1 MAWVTEEEYQ
11 AAKQVR
17 AYEYLQT
24 YQPGRLKKT
33 RTRNEWQLQDH
44 DSFKIN
50 EITSKWHWKSRG
62 IGGMSALRFLMQVDG
77 MGYTEAVKI
86 LCEQTPVYVSRAE
99 PAPRKKPFS
108 LPFPND
114 SFYRVRRYLNQ
125 RGIRDEVLDYCVQ
138 LGILYESAPYH
149 NAVFVGMDEQGEAKY
164 AFLRGIYDSRGKSFR
179 MEQEGSNKQY
189 SFCVPPLGKS
199 HRVAVYEACIDALA
213 HMTLEDGR
221 TDKYRLSLG
230 GIAAP
235 KEGAERA
242 TKKMKRPDAL
252 EYFLKEHPEVT
263 EIELCTDNDF
273 AGRWACAQLKEQYED
288 KLIKL
293 QVRGILDSPTT
304 IGVYMSHSYYEDVF
318 DVDKDYYSAYFSNS
332 KITDIS
338 DNKIINCI
346 TEKDM
351 TKMAEQLKVSMGDMF
366 TIVEAFAVVMFIL
379 VVYLLTKII
388 LERNSTSI
396 SMVKILGYEDREI
409 GQLYLVATSWVVL
422 LAVLISFV
430 LVTELIRQ
438 IFVAFM
444 KGYSGWIPFGISKE
458 TYVQCFILAIVS
470 YLVVAAMQMHRIK
483 KVPMDE
489 ALKNVE

>member
-108 LPFPND
+108 MPFPND

-138 LGILYESAPYH
+138 LGILYESAPYN

-273 AGRWACAQLKEQYED
+273 AGRWACAQLKEQYEEKYTVVCNLPQMEGAD
-288 KLIKL
+288 YGDLAKQAVEK
-293 QVRGILDSPTT
+293 QKKQQKERG
-304 IGVYMSHSYYEDVF
+304 
-318 DVDKDYYSAYFSNS
+318 
-332 KITDIS
+332 
-338 DNKIINCI
+338 
-346 TEKDM
+346 
-351 TKMAEQLKVSMGDMF
+351 
-366 TIVEAFAVVMFIL
+366 
-379 VVYLLTKII
+379 
-388 LERNSTSI
+388 R
-396 SMVKILGYEDREI
+396 
-409 GQLYLVATSWVVL
+409 
-422 LAVLISFV
+422 
-430 LVTELIRQ
+430 
-438 IFVAFM
+438 
-444 KGYSGWIPFGISKE
+444 
-458 TYVQCFILAIVS
+458 
-470 YLVVAAMQMHRIK
+470 
-483 KVPMDE
+483 
-489 ALKNVE
+489 